1 MKEAKL
7 TATINP
13 TRLDSEVREGPGAC
27 SALGNIVVAVR
38 LRPDKFVPAPSTV
51 TVTATSGGGGT
62 VPQVLAIFVLIKTTS
77 TAV

>member
-7 TATINP
+7 TSNMNL
-13 TRLDSEVREGPGAC
+13 TRLYSEVREGPGAC
-27 SALGNIVVAVR
+27 LALGNMVVAVR

-62 VPQVLAIFVLIKTTS
+62 VPKVLAIFVLIKTTS

>member
-1 MKEAKL
+1 M
-7 TATINP
+7 
-13 TRLDSEVREGPGAC
+13 
-27 SALGNIVVAVR
+27 VVAVR

-62 VPQVLAIFVLIKTTS
+62 VPKVLAIFVLIKTTS